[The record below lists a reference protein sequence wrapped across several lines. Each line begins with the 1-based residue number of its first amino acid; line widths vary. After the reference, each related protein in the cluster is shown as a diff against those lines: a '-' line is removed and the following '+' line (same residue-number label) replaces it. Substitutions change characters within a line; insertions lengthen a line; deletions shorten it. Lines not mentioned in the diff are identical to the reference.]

1 MKKLL
6 GILVLGL
13 FLITPSQADDIR
25 DLQIEGMSIGD
36 SALDYFSEEEI
47 KNGARYDYPKSK
59 KFTDI
64 EIIQLPQ
71 FKEYHSVHINFKTND
86 KNYKIYALDATIL
99 FEENIK
105 DCYKKK
111 DEIVAEISETLK
123 SFKKKDLGRV
133 RQSYDKIGKSYV
145 TGISFSSSSN
155 DDIHVAC
162 YDWSEEIKK
171 AKNIPDYLRVGIASG
186 EFDFF
191 INNEAY

>member
-1 MKKLL
+1 MKKLSTC
-6 GILVLGL
+6 L
-13 FLITPSQADDIR
+13 FLILFSLSAPSFADDIR
-25 DLQIEGMSIGD
+25 DFQIEGISIGD
-36 SALDYFSEEEI
+36 SLLDYMSKKEI
-47 KNGARYDYPKSK
+47 KKYTG
-59 KFTDI
+59 
-64 EIIQLPQ
+64 
-71 FKEYHSVHINFKTND
+71 
-86 KNYKIYALDATIL
+86 KNYYKVDKFLVANFSLPSFETYDSVQVNYKKNDNKYIIHSIGGDIYYYN
-99 FEENIK
+99 NIE

>member
-1 MKKLL
+1 MKNIIILL
-6 GILVLGL
+6 FFILNLQQIVK
-13 FLITPSQADDIR
+13 ADDIR
-25 DLQIEGMSIGD
+25 NFEIEGMSIGD
-36 SALDYFSEEEI
+36 SLLDYMTEKEI
-47 KNGARYDYPKSK
+47 KKYTG
-59 KFTDI
+59 
-64 EIIQLPQ
+64 
-71 FKEYHSVHINFKTND
+71 
-86 KNYKIYALDATIL
+86 KNYYKVDKFIVVNFSLPS
-99 FEENIK
+99 FETYDSVQVNYKKNDNKYIINSIGGDIDYHNNIE

-133 RQSYDKIGKSYV
+133 RQSYDKIGKSYA

-155 DDIHVAC
+155 DNIHVAC

-171 AKNIPDYLRVGIASG
+171 AQNIPDYLRVGIASR